1 MTQTPTRPGATRRS
15 TPNATRRV
23 PDAVNAP
30 APATP
35 ATPDAPSRL
44 PLFVLLA
51 GVFLN
56 VLDFF
61 IVNVALPSIE
71 RDLHATAT
79 ALEWVVAGYGLT
91 YGAMLLA
98 ATRVGDRWGRRRMYA
113 AGTALF
119 VLTSAACGL
128 APTMDVLVAARFAQG
143 VAAAMLT
150 PMVLALIGDVYTG
163 AAYRRALAAYST
175 AMGLAAVSG
184 QLIGG
189 LLIQLDL
196 FGLGW
201 RSIFLVNVPVGV
213 IALALVRRALPDVR
227 PNRTARLD
235 VLELALAT
243 TVLVAV
249 LLPLMEGQSHGWP
262 LWTWLSLAA
271 GVVLTVPLVARAR
284 TLHRLGADPLLRIAL
299 DASPALR
306 HGLARQFLLFLGM
319 ASYFM
324 VLALYLQADRGLGA
338 LASGALFG
346 LVALP
351 YLAGTSKAATL
362 VGRWGRRV
370 GPASALVFLLGHV
383 LTWVGVAD
391 TGAHGSVLWLAPGLV
406 VSGFGMGVCL
416 TAQIGAVMSQARP
429 EDAAMVSGT
438 MSTVQQLGN
447 CIGVALVGLVY
458 FAATTP
464 GAGAA
469 FQHSLVYLASVMA
482 LLAVASALPRRRAA
496 AVPE

>member
-1 MTQTPTRPGATRRS
+1 MTQTQTQAATAR
-15 TPNATRRV
+15 TT
-23 PDAVNAP
+23 
-30 APATP
+30 
-35 ATPDAPSRL
+35 DAPGRL
-44 PLFVLLA
+44 PLLVLLA
-51 GVFLN
+51 GIFLN

-98 ATRVGDRWGRRRMYA
+98 ATRLGDSWGRRRMYA

-119 VLTSAACGL
+119 VITSAACGL

-143 VAAAMLT
+143 VGAAMLT
-150 PMVLALIGDVYTG
+150 PMVLALIGDVYSG
-163 AAYRRALAAYST
+163 AAYRRAIAAYST

-189 LLIQLDL
+189 ILIQLDL

-201 RSIFLVNVPVGV
+201 RSIFLVNVPVGIV
-213 IALALVRRALPDVR
+213 TLALIRRTLPDVR
-227 PNRTARLD
+227 SSSAARLD
-235 VLELALAT
+235 LLELALAT

-262 LWTWLSLAA
+262 LWTWLSLAV
-271 GVVLTVPLVARAR
+271 GVLLTVPLVARAH
-284 TLHRLGADPLLRIAL
+284 TLQRRGADPMLRIAL

-306 HGLARQFLLFLGM
+306 RGLIRQFLLFLGM
-319 ASYFM
+319 ASYFL
-324 VLALYLQADRGLGA
+324 VLALYLQTDRGLGP
-338 LASGALFG
+338 LGSGALFA
-346 LVALP
+346 LVAVP
-351 YLAGTSKAATL
+351 YLAGSSRAAAL
-362 VGRWGRRV
+362 VSRWGRLV
-370 GPASALVFLLGHV
+370 GPASALIFLIGHM

-391 TGAHGSVLWLAPGLV
+391 TGANGSVLWLAPGLV

-416 TAQIGAVMSQARP
+416 TAQIGAVMSQAKP
-429 EDAAMVSGT
+429 VDAAMVSGT

-447 CIGVALVGLVY
+447 CIGVALIGLVY
-458 FAATTP
+458 FGATTVGP
-464 GAGAA
+464 GVA
-469 FQHSLVYLASVMA
+469 FQHSLVYLGGVMA
-482 LLAVASALPRRRAA
+482 LLAVVAALPSRPVAP
-496 AVPE
+496 VPA